1 MAENLKRCKLFP
13 DIPPELWYLVAG
25 HLVRQCAVVTLQGQ
39 FPADAKASTSEI
51 DLSEPIYASY
61 VKVDGNIYVRS
72 LYNSPVGTSSSDTRL
87 FFPTKE
93 ESKTAGVEVWVSED
107 HQGIRRVVFLAPG
120 ALQIWCNE
128 QRPVP
133 GFGGARFRWQ
143 TCVLPS
149 RFKPMNLSSD
159 PLSQLLWE
167 TPPASPLDLA
177 PIVTLGISSVPP
189 PRSRMKSFDCNHPD
203 AIGYLVA
210 CCGDRIFDIVTHKR
224 EEKDISRLYENAPD
238 WATHW
243 MYMPLDEGEFITHIA
258 SQLRHYFNLR
268 WLEIGLS
275 FTTNKGRVTVFG
287 WHAKTTDRILT
298 VPRDKIRVYFNS
310 WDHPDGQA
318 GVQHLAL
325 ERSYDN
331 NDDAPI
337 TLKLPT
343 AVGKV
348 PTQTSPGTLIRTAC
362 SLDGISEIQPCIR
375 QAAISRVI
383 GIKVNYINGH
393 RECLGQFRLDLA
405 AEPISTCGSDTL
417 FVRYARLTPNSFGI
431 TAIAL
436 KDTGEI
442 GGVGWKAI
450 PLSGLLEWRFCAET
464 VVLTRNG
471 ALVMKP
477 SEMCIQIA

>member
-25 HLVRQCAVVTLQGQ
+25 HL
-39 FPADAKASTSEI
+39 
-51 DLSEPIYASY
+51 ASY

-93 ESKTAGVEVWVSED
+93 DSKTAGVEVWVSED
-107 HQGIRRVVFLAPG
+107 HQRIRRVVFLAPG

-133 GFGGARFRWQ
+133 GVWWRKVPLADVRSTVKIQ
-143 TCVLPS
+143 TDGLKVRHIEGLP
-149 RFKPMNLSSD
+149 RNLSSD

-167 TPPASPLDLA
+167 TPPASPPDLA
-177 PIVTLGISSVPP
+177 PIVTIGISSVPP

-224 EEKDISRLYENAPD
+224 EEKDFSRLYENAPD

-275 FTTNKGRVTVFG
+275 VRRQFLLTSHKHRHGTNVTKFITNKGRVIGFG

-298 VPRDKIRVYFNS
+298 VPRDKTRVYFNS

-318 GVQHLAL
+318 GVHHLAL
-325 ERSYDN
+325 EKSYDN
-331 NDDAPI
+331 NDVAPI

-343 AVGKV
+343 AVEKV
-348 PTQTSPGTLIRTAC
+348 PAQTSPGTLRRTAC

-375 QAAISRVI
+375 QAAISHVI

-393 RECLGQFRLDLA
+393 RECLGQFLLDLA
-405 AEPISTCGSDTL
+405 AEAISTCGSDTL
-417 FVRYARLTPNSFGI
+417 FVRYARFTSNILGI
-431 TAIAL
+431 TAITL
-436 KDTGEI
+436 QDPGES
-442 GGVGWKAI
+442 GGA
-450 PLSGLLEWRFCAET
+450 
-464 VVLTRNG
+464 
-471 ALVMKP
+471 
-477 SEMCIQIA
+477 